1 MRLRR
6 CRRRYGRSAVFEQ
19 RNIPAKP
26 EPGGELQTARWQED
40 PGAAFY
46 VATYLRA
53 AEHAIRLNCPMFY
66 T

>member
-1 MRLRR
+1 
-6 CRRRYGRSAVFEQ
+6 VFEQ